1 MFHSLKFDVT
11 FPTGRRFQQDL
22 QFTTGLTAIVG
33 PNESGKSLILE
44 MLRYALWGSM
54 ALRGKA
60 EDYKTLSVECEFEVR
75 GERYTVERTARK
87 AELRGAV
94 KASGTTA
101 VNAAIANLLGFG
113 LAVFDM
119 ACSINQGEVERLGSL
134 KPAARKQLV
143 DSVLGIGA
151 LDIVSKW
158 AVDEARLLER
168 EAEALQARL
177 QMPSAPE
184 RPEDYQ
190 LSSTIDLVTL
200 RALTQEAAELRM
212 LVSAPISKPTRPEV
226 VVTETQEELVI
237 AEALQAQGES
247 LRAQIAVL
255 PFETQMITATE
266 DQWVQFEAFQRAH
279 IWLTQ
284 NPAPAV
290 DVAIATQMVAD
301 HDLCDLMDRLAAAQ
315 AKGGID
321 CPSCQ
326 THIPH
331 EHDTIDKLLAELN
344 GRYAERPALSRA
356 ELQRI
361 KGYDWDTHARY
372 SELVVPERPTM
383 TRAEIAAAKTKALQ
397 VEQRLKLETELSSL
411 TLPYFDARARLSDLR
426 HQEHLFAEYEKQL
439 ATFGDWAQ
447 RVETAE
453 ARLQEIGELPNL
465 MALEMRYQLA
475 VTFERALV
483 TFDTQM
489 LTYATDAAQVSQLTE
504 NAIEYRKVK
513 ETLQVLRI
521 LIKQHLLPSL
531 NAVASQLL
539 RDMTGGQRVQITVDD
554 EFEIMVDGQPL
565 ETLSGSGKAC
575 ANLALRIGLGQ
586 VLTNRVFSTLLA
598 DEIDESMD
606 QFRSENTSNLL
617 EHLQN
622 SIAQVLLVSHKSV
635 EAPTLIDL
643 GNTVDPRTSRDSEAA

>member
-1 MFHSLKFDVT
+1 MFQKLKYSVT
-11 FPTGRRFQQDL
+11 FPIGGTFAQDL
-22 QFTTGLTAIVG
+22 DFASGLTAIVG

-44 MLRYALWGSM
+44 MLRYALWGSA
-54 ALRGKA
+54 ALRGIA
-60 EDYKTLSVECEFEVR
+60 EDYKSLSVQCTFVVR
-75 GERYTVERTARK
+75 GESYTVERSARK

-94 KASGTTA
+94 NASGTTA
-101 VNAAIANLLGFG
+101 VNAAIVTLMGFG
-113 LAVFDM
+113 IAVFDM
-119 ACSINQGEVERLGSL
+119 ACSINQGEVEQLGKM

-190 LSSTIDLVTL
+190 LSSVLATTLVSL
-200 RALTQEAAELRM
+200 RALTQEAGELRM
-212 LVSAPISKPTRPEV
+212 LVKAPISKPTRPEV

-237 AEALQAQGES
+237 AESIQAQGEA

-266 DQWVQFEAFQRAH
+266 DQWVQYEAHQRAQQ
-279 IWLTQ
+279 WLSQ
-284 NPAPAV
+284 NPAPAFLAEGLMEAH
-290 DVAIATQMVAD
+290 DV
-301 HDLCDLMDRLAAAQ
+301 CDLMDRMAKAH
-315 AKGGID
+315 AKGGIT
-321 CPSCQ
+321 CPHCAGD
-326 THIPH
+326 IPH
-331 EHDTIDKLLAELN
+331 EHDAIDKLVVELD
-344 GRYAERPALSRA
+344 GRTAIRPSHTRA
-356 ELQRI
+356 EIQRALT
-361 KGYDWDTHARY
+361 YDWETRGQYEGLPTGD
-372 SELVVPERPTM
+372 RPTM

-411 TLPYFDARARLSDLR
+411 TLPYFDARARLADLR
-426 HQEHLFAEYEKQL
+426 HQERLFSEYEKQL

-465 MALEMRYQLA
+465 MGMEMRYQLA
-475 VTFERALV
+475 VTFERALE

-489 LTYATDAAQVSQLTE
+489 LTYAIDAARVNQLTE
-504 NAIEYRKVK
+504 EAAEYRRVK
-513 ETLQVLRI
+513 ETLQILRV

-531 NAVASQLL
+531 NAVASQML
-539 RDMTGGQRVQITVDD
+539 RDMTGGQRAQIIVDD
-554 EFEIMVDGQPL
+554 EFEILVDGQRL

-617 EHLQN
+617 EHLQMHI
-622 SIAQVLLVSHKSV
+622 SQVLLVSHKSI

-643 GNTVDPRTSRDSEAA
+643 GISVDLQPRRTGTTS